1 MAIDFE
7 VTPGVIEAIERATLQ
22 AVRPDVVDTS
32 IPAGC
37 CPWTAAP
44 LVAPTV
50 RYPSLTR
57 KIPAHRP
64 HRPRNCPTL
73 HSVTAPTGCP
83 PVFRLPEDATWLH
96 DAARALGAE
105 RVAPT
110 WVMTVPMSTLLQL
123 RPLAYAGNV
132 HISVERLPDPAWQ
145 ALVTGEGLDP
155 VDGAHRV
162 RLLSR
167 AEQTLFVTARLGDDA
182 VACGAASFWP
192 RLDGCA
198 WHAHR
203 SRPPWTRARGPCVAS
218 HGDPCQKAAY
228 GHLIQR
234 MSPQRLLV
242 FSTHFCR
249 WVPPTRLPWRCTAAP
264 ALYRSGV
271 TPTGAVSKRS
281 LAWLT
286 AHSGCAV

>member
-32 IPAGC
+32 IPGWLLPMDGGTVGRAHSAV
-37 CPWTAAP
+37 PLAHPQDASAQAAQTTQLP
-44 LVAPTV
+44 HIAQ
-50 RYPSLTR
+50 RYRANGL
-57 KIPAHRP
+57 
-64 HRPRNCPTL
+64 
-73 HSVTAPTGCP
+73 P
-83 PVFRLPEDATWLH
+83 PVFRLPEEATWLH

-105 RVAPT
+105 RVEPT
-110 WVMTVPMSTLLQL
+110 WVMTVPMSKLLQL

-145 ALVTGEGLDP
+145 ALFTGEGLDP

-167 AEQTLFVTARLGDDA
+167 AEQTLFVTASLGDDA
-182 VACGAASFWP
+182 VACGAASFGHGWMGVHGM
-192 RLDGCA
+192 RTA
-198 WHAHR
+198 AAHR
-203 SRPPWTRARGPCVAS
+203 GHGHAAVCCKPWRPMPE
-218 HGDPCQKAAY
+218 AAY
-228 GHLIQR
+228 GHLIPR
-234 MSPQRLLV
+234 MSSQRRLV

-264 ALYRSGV
+264 ALYRPGV

-281 LAWLT
+281 WP
-286 AHSGCAV
+286 G